1 MFLSVYYDIV
11 ERINKCA
18 KDGSDVRFLLIANIL
33 ISLMA
38 LGMALG
44 IQGFLL
50 YKAWKAQKSTTYE
63 VEIKAKKRVALD
75 KNANQL
81 DLESLET
88 ITMTPEEDPSYVG
101 QPSIQPEVPDL
112 GFGQD
117 SPRVDEVGLLKLT
130 KFDSDLNFTITT

>member
-63 VEIKAKKRVALD
+63 VEIKAKKRVVLD
-75 KNANQL
+75 ENANQP
-81 DLESLET
+81 DLESLE
-88 ITMTPEEDPSYVG
+88 TPEEDPSYVG